1 MKNLLLWVLGVR
13 CSLNPRGT
21 SLYREPIGKSIKKEK
36 PPINFGG
43 FLTGP
48 IGDHFDDGRTI
59 RGAPLPGAFVNFGSF
74 FVSQP
79 AGAEGGVKSTGFN

>member
-1 MKNLLLWVLGVR
+1 MLIKPQGNFLVSRAL
-13 CSLNPRGT
+13 
-21 SLYREPIGKSIKKEK
+21 REFHQKEK
-36 PPINFGG
+36 PPIDFGG

-59 RGAPLPGAFVNFGSF
+59 RGALLPGAFVNFGSF